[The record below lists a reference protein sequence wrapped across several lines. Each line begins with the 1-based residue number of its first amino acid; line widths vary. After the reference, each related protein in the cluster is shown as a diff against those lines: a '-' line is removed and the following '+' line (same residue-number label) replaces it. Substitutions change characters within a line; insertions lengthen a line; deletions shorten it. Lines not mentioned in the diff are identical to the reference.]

1 MKGKA
6 ERRGWVREGM
16 ETNQNEKGRKREKRR
31 EEKKEGGK
39 RECRERLK
47 RGVKINQE

>member
-16 ETNQNEKGRKREKRR
+16 ETNQNGKGEKRR